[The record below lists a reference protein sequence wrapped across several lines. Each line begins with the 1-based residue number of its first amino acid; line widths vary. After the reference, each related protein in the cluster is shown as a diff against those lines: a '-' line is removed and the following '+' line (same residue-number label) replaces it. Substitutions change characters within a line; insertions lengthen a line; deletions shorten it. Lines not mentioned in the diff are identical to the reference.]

1 MKNGLILFAFLIS
14 NYPFES
20 LAQFTLVIEIQE
32 LRSSKGQILLELYDE
47 THCSIQGVI
56 GKIENNKSVIV
67 ITELKVAKYGFRY
80 FHDENSDEVLE
91 TNWMGIPKEGFGF
104 SNNAKGTFGPPS
116 FKKWIFNLSGDRRMI
131 CKPRY
136 M

>member
-1 MKNGLILFAFLIS
+1 MSIIKN
-14 NYPFES
+14 
-20 LAQFTLVIEIQE
+20 
-32 LRSSKGQILLELYDE
+32 SKGQILLEVYDE
-47 THCSIQGVI
+47 THSSIQGVI

-80 FHDENSDEVLE
+80 FHDENRDDALE

-116 FKKWIFNLSGDRRMI
+116 FQKMDF
-131 CKPRY
+131 
-136 M
+136 